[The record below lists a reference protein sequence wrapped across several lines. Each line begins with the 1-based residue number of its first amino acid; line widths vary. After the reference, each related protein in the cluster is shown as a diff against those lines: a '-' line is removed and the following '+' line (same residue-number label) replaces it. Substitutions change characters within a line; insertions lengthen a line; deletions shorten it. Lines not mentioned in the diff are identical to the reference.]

1 MRSRRYMALALS
13 FVIVATMM
21 AQVPFAVT
29 PSWTSADVSNY
40 STGCAWADINK
51 DGWLDLVVA
60 NGNDM
65 ARQRVVVY
73 YNTGAGSLPTTPNWQ
88 STDVDYHGHLS
99 IGDVNRDGYPDVA
112 VSVYIGAA
120 GFSQKG
126 RVKLYM
132 NNNGT
137 LSSLPSWIS
146 KDSLYTF
153 SCAFGDADGDGD
165 LDLAVACGE
174 SYNNRAEQ
182 NRIYFNTQGRLDS
195 LPRWKSREAG
205 YSYDVAWAD
214 FDNDGDLDLVFAN
227 ERGPNRVYMNYGD
240 SIGTAA
246 VWSSADGALNANSLF
261 VGDVNGDGLLD
272 LAVSDNNQ
280 LGGTGRF
287 KLYRNHAGRLDSI
300 PFWTSAFSGYGSGIN
315 LADIDNDGDRDL
327 LTGGWWNPLRIYVN
341 AGGNFTST
349 PQWTSSTNSVVEA
362 IVCGDYD
369 NDGLDTLNLQFVGDG
384 TRKLYYLPRAPI
396 QRLLRLAWNG
406 DPDSAA
412 PYCYDLENGWISFM
426 LPPRTGTLI
435 DVRAVVSR
443 DLDFAVSNWD
453 PTIGNYVFRNTSPV
467 SVAEHPTSPVRFVL
481 HQNYPNPFNP
491 TTTIRFSLE
500 SVNGRTGDPARA
512 TLKVYDILGREV
524 RTLVNESLKPGSYE
538 VTFTAEGLASGVYL
552 YQLRSGGL
560 VQTRSLMLL
569 R

>member
-1 MRSRRYMALALS
+1 MKTHGKRALCVTTLLLAS
-13 FVIVATMM
+13 PAVVF

-29 PSWTSADVSNY
+29 PTWTSADVSNY

-73 YNTGAGSLPTTPNWQ
+73 YSVFGTLPTTPNWQ
-88 STDVDYHGHLS
+88 SADVDYHGHLS
-99 IGDVNRDGYPDVA
+99 VGDVNSDGYPDVA

-120 GFSQKG
+120 GFSQRG
-126 RVKLYM
+126 RVKLYL

-137 LSSLPSWIS
+137 LSTSPSWIS

-182 NRIYFNTQGRLDS
+182 NRIYFNTAGRLDS
-195 LPRWKSREAG
+195 LPGWKSRESG
-205 YSYDVAWAD
+205 YSYDVSWAD

-227 ERGPNRVYMNYGD
+227 ERGPNRMYMNYGD

-246 VWSSADGALNANSLF
+246 WWASGDGALNANSLF
-261 VGDVNGDGLLD
+261 VGDVNNDGFLD
-272 LAVSDNNQ
+272 LAISDNNQ

-287 KLYRNHAGRLDSI
+287 KLYRNQNGRLDSI

-327 LTGGWWNPLRIYVN
+327 LTGGWWNPLRIYTNVN
-341 AGGNFTST
+341 GSFASS

-369 NDGLDTLNLQFVGDG
+369 NDGLDTLNVQFVGTG
-384 TRKLYYLPRAPI
+384 TTKLYYLPRAPL
-396 QRLLRLAWNG
+396 QRLLRVAWNG

-412 PYCYDLENGWISFM
+412 PYCFDLENGWLSFM
-426 LPPRTGTLI
+426 RPAGQGTPI
-435 DVRAVVSR
+435 DIRIVVSR

-453 PTIGNYVFRNTSPV
+453 PSIGNYVFRNTTPSGV
-467 SVAEHPTSPVRFVL
+467 EERTGGVAEVRL
-481 HQNYPNPFNP
+481 YQNYPNPFNP
-491 TTTIRFSLE
+491 VTTIRFGVQVSGWV
-500 SVNGRTGDPARA
+500 S
-512 TLKVYDILGREV
+512 LKVYDLLGRDV
-524 RTLVNESLKPGSYE
+524 ATLVSGNVQAGLHDVEFG
-538 VTFTAEGLASGVYL
+538 AGNLASGMYVYE
-552 YQLRSGGL
+552 LRSAT
-560 VQTRSLMLL
+560 VSLRKKMMLL
-569 R
+569 Q